1 MKINRDN
8 LKWCARL
15 ILIVFLVAVADTLVV
30 IFMRRPF
37 PFTVII
43 PCLMPILIAVF
54 VIIPM
59 NRVRRL
65 RSS

>member
-15 ILIVFLVAVADTLVV
+15 LSIVFLIALADALVV

-37 PFTVII
+37 PFTVLI
-43 PCLMPILIAVF
+43 PCSIPILVAVF

-59 NRVRRL
+59 SRAHRT
-65 RSS
+65 

>member
-8 LKWCARL
+8 LKWCVRF
-15 ILIVFLVAVADTLVV
+15 ISIVLLVAIADALVV

-43 PCLMPILIAVF
+43 PCLTPILVAVF

-59 NRVRRL
+59 NRAQRA
-65 RSS
+65 

>member
-15 ILIVFLVAVADTLVV
+15 MSIVLFVAIADALVA

-43 PCLMPILIAVF
+43 PCLTPFLVAVF
-54 VIIPM
+54 VILPM
-59 NRVRRL
+59 AKAQKI
-65 RSS
+65 